1 MFRILLL
8 SDLHGSI
15 PKITAFNRN
24 NYDVILIAGDVTN
37 GTKVVSRIDAF
48 VQKLDYLGEFY
59 FFQGNSDY
67 PALVEQPLTN
77 KNAKVLHNK
86 TIMVGEYEIIG
97 SGGATTGLINY
108 SAFTEAQFEKNLQ
121 DVFHSSKTTPN
132 HQILVTHD
140 PPYNTALDLNLRKDH
155 VGSRAV
161 RHIIEE
167 KQPLLALCGH
177 IHEARGIEKINAT
190 TCVNAGAVKLGNGG
204 AEIIID
210 NAAIKVS
217 WLDLKG

>member
-15 PKITAFNRN
+15 PQIPAFDRKKF
-24 NYDVILIAGDVTN
+24 DAIILAGDVTN

-48 VQKLDYLGEFY
+48 VQKLAYLGEFY

-67 PALVEQPLTN
+67 PALVEQPLLN
-77 KNAKVLHNK
+77 KNAKVLHQK
-86 TIMVGEYEIIG
+86 AILVGEYEIIG

-108 SAFTEAQFEKNLQ
+108 SAFTEAQFERNLR
-121 DVFHSSKTTPN
+121 DVYASARASPEY
-132 HQILVTHD
+132 QILVTHD
-140 PPYNTALDLNLRKDH
+140 PPYNTALDLNLRHEH
-155 VGSRAV
+155 VGSRSV
-161 RHIIEE
+161 RNLIEE

-177 IHEARGIEKINAT
+177 IHEARGIEKIKKT
-190 TCVNAGAVKLGNGG
+190 TCVNAGSVKLGNGG
-204 AEIIID
+204 AEIEIEND
-210 NAAIKVS
+210 SIKVK